1 MKLFLFILFAVTA
14 LFIQGCGG
22 SSDNDSKDPTSQT
35 ARYTLDFDSDWD
47 AANFPTNYPTNRHF
61 SGLIGLTHN
70 AEVKLFEVGQTASA
84 GVISVAE
91 TGSKTTLESEIGI
104 IQNNGN
110 SGHTISGNG
119 IPATDDDVEVQFD
132 ISQDYPL
139 VSVITM
145 LAPSP
150 DWFTGVDSV
159 ALFKEG
165 KWQNEVEVQLWVYD
179 AGSDSGIDFTAPDF
193 PISPPNPIY
202 LLTTLRVDTDFQDG
216 VQYQTKQHIGTFKF
230 ERID

>member
-1 MKLFLFILFAVTA
+1 MKLNLFILSTVTA
-14 LFIQGCGG
+14 LLIQGCGG
-22 SSDNDSKDPTSQT
+22 SSDNDSKDPTAQT
-35 ARYTLDFDSDWD
+35 ARYTLDFDSEWN
-47 AANFPTNYPTNRHF
+47 ATNFPTNYPADRHF

-70 AEVKLFEVGQTASA
+70 VQVKLFEVGQTASA

-91 TGSKTTLESEIGI
+91 TGSKTTLESEIGV

-110 SGHTISGNG
+110 SGHIISGNG

-150 DWFTGVDSV
+150 DWFTGVDGV
-159 ALFKEG
+159 ALFKDG

-193 PISPPNPIY
+193 PNSPPNPIS
-202 LLTTLRVDTDFQDG
+202 LLSTLRVDTDFQDG